1 MREFHYVVNGINEN
15 RTDMTITGWRCV
27 VNCIEAAIEELEI
40 SDEVVLWSDPASWPS
55 GSVPQEG
62 EEAEVAPGVNMLFD
76 IDETPLLKKLTINGR
91 LSFMNDSEPH
101 NQTIHTKIMYIRQGE
116 LLIGDPEIPYNGNAT
131 IILYGEPNDET
142 LAFSLGIEGGNKV
155 FVIVGK
161 AHIYGEKRDQLSRL
175 RETVLKGDQT
185 ARVSS
190 GLDWVAGDRLA
201 LLPTAT

>member
-76 IDETPLLKKLTINGR
+76 IDESPMLNKLTINGR

-101 NQTIHTKIMYIRQGE
+101 NQTLHAK
-116 LLIGDPEIPYNGNAT
+116 
-131 IILYGEPNDET
+131 ILY
-142 LAFSLGIEGGNKV
+142 V
-155 FVIVGK
+155 
-161 AHIYGEKRDQLSRL
+161 R
-175 RETVLKGDQT
+175 
-185 ARVSS
+185 
-190 GLDWVAGDRLA
+190 
-201 LLPTAT
+201 